1 MTKISSIKEM
11 SDKELYAFINQV
23 SNNNGRVCCKCGKIV
38 YKNER
43 VTISKT
49 VDVAAKKIC
58 CLCKDCYSDLLD
70 YLGIADI
77 D

>member
-1 MTKISSIKEM
+1 MNLNKIRDM
-11 SDKELYAFINQV
+11 SDKELYSFINTV

-49 VDVAAKKIC
+49 IDIAAKKIC
-58 CLCKDCYSDLLD
+58 CLCKSCYSDLLD
-70 YLGIADI
+70 YLGIADN